1 MEEIKIKKQLL
12 VLVFIIFYTLS
23 MASDISIQLSEK
35 SINSFVTA
43 ISPLE
48 FQKEIKVLGQ
58 KTMAEYTIKDMV
70 INLKKDQIY
79 ISGNLNLNL
88 NGTTLD
94 ASINGE
100 LKPILDD
107 KTGVLSLKLTKV
119 NIVGLEFLKL
129 DSALKDH
136 VLIPLKLSDLKPI
149 KIKKN
154 DTEYQEIYPR
164 IINESI
170 IVADKLITL
179 NGDLSFERGEILT
192 KTEAK

>member
-12 VLVFIIFYTLS
+12 ILVFTIFYTIS

-35 SINSFVTA
+35 AINSFATA

-48 FQKEIKVLGQ
+48 FQKEIKVLNQ
-58 KTMAEYTIKDMV
+58 KTTAHYTIKNMV
-70 INLKKDQIY
+70 IALKKGQID

-88 NGTTLD
+88 NGNTLD
-94 ASINGE
+94 AGINGE
-100 LKPILDD
+100 LEPVLDND
-107 KTGVLSLKLTKV
+107 TGTLSLKLAKV

-129 DSALKDH
+129 DSALNDH

-154 DTEYQEIYPR
+154 DVEYQEIYPK
-164 IINESI
+164 ITNENVT
-170 IVADKLITL
+170 VADKMITIS
-179 NGDLSFERGEILT
+179 GDISFEKGKKIVKAEV
-192 KTEAK
+192 K